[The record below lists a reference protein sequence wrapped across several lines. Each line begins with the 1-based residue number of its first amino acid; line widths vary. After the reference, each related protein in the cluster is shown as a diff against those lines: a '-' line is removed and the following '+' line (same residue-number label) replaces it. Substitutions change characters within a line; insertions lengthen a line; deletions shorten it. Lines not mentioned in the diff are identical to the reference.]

1 MILIFAAMQ
10 TEVSAC
16 LSWLREYR
24 ETDVS
29 GFPVLETEG
38 AVICQT
44 GLGPR
49 AKDAAEAVI
58 ARYPSSVVLSIG
70 VAGGLSSK
78 LDCGDVVI
86 CERVDHESH
95 RKTRAWKA
103 GVPCDPRLV
112 SAALAAAKGMGLS
125 ASKGTSLTVDEP
137 AWSEDDKSAHHD
149 WKKHDI
155 VEMESFWIG
164 DAATRADVPFLAIR
178 TVSDAAGHALPN
190 TGAMQPDGSF
200 DQEAFLTYV
209 REHPEAAELIAQTAE
224 RARPAFGNL
233 AIVLAAFVPPL
244 IEHFATGVR

>member
-10 TEVSAC
+10 TEVGTC

-24 ETDVS
+24 EAEVD
-29 GFPVLETEG
+29 GFPVLEAEG

-44 GLGPR
+44 GLGRR
-49 AKDAAEAVI
+49 AKEAADAVI

-70 VAGGLSSK
+70 VAGGLSPR
-78 LDCGDVVI
+78 LECGDVII

-95 RKTRAWKA
+95 RKSRAWKA
-103 GVPCDPRLV
+103 GVTCDPRLLA
-112 SAALAAAKGMGLS
+112 AALAAAKGMGLP

-137 AWSEDDKSAHHD
+137 AWSEEHKSAHHD

-155 VEMESFWIG
+155 VEMESFWVG

-178 TVSDAAGHALPN
+178 TVSDAADHALPN

-200 DQEAFLTYV
+200 DQARFLEYI
-209 REHPEAAELIAQTAE
+209 REHPEAAELVAQTAE

-244 IEHFATGVR
+244 VQHFESGVR